1 MLNNSSKSLQ
11 RYGMVWLKTVYDLLQ
26 VAWLDADT
34 GQERVL
40 WREIDKLSR
49 VVFPALF
56 LLFVTM
62 YWPVLLLKTKTS
74 S

>member
-1 MLNNSSKSLQ
+1 MRSPFQPWRGNAP
-11 RYGMVWLKTVYDLLQ
+11 LLGILLDN

-62 YWPVLLLKTKTS
+62 YWPVLLLKTKTVS
-74 S
+74 